1 MKKIIQELNPYVP
14 EKPLQQLQD
23 ELGLKK
29 IVRLS
34 ANENPYGTS
43 PKVKRA
49 ILDWDYD
56 LSNRYPDSS
65 AQELRD
71 LVAEKFRLDPSQI
84 VFGVGLDEVIVMLSR
99 VFLQPGDEELVS
111 VPTFS
116 EYALHAE
123 IEEAVIKEVA
133 TKKNGQIN
141 FTALLENITDK
152 TKLIWLCNPNNPTG
166 TLETVASI
174 EKFVQQV
181 PKETMVL
188 VDEAYIDFV
197 TEQEPAT
204 AMDLTKKYPNI
215 VVMRTFSKAYGLA
228 NFRVGYAV
236 FSNQIAGEVQK
247 VRLPYNVS
255 SIAQT
260 VAIAAFK
267 DQNFIDQVVAKNALE
282 RTKYEDF
289 FQKLDLKFYHSQANF
304 VFFETAAAEELAQVL
319 LENGYLIRTGLRPN
333 WLRLSIGIPEDNLK
347 IQKIMADFFGS
358 VLN

>member
-1 MKKIIQELNPYVP
+1 MKKIIQELSPYIP
-14 EKPLQQLQD
+14 EKPLQQLQE
-23 ELGLKK
+23 ELGLEK

-43 PKVKRA
+43 PKVKEA
-49 ILDWDYD
+49 VLNWNYD

-65 AQELRD
+65 AQELRN
-71 LVAEKFRLDPSQI
+71 LVAEKFSLDPSQI

-123 IEEAVIKEVA
+123 IEEAIIKKVA
-133 TKKNGQIN
+133 TKENGQID
-141 FTALLENITDK
+141 FSALLKNITAK

-166 TLETVASI
+166 TYETVSSI

-197 TEQEPAT
+197 TEKTPAT
-204 AMDLTKKYPNI
+204 TMDLTKKYPNI

-236 FSNQIAGEVQK
+236 FSNQVAGEVQK

-260 VAIAAFK
+260 AAIAAFK
-267 DQNFIDQVVAKNALE
+267 DQNFVEQVVAKNALE
-282 RTKYEDF
+282 RTKYEQF
-289 FQKLDLKFYHSQANF
+289 FQRLGLNFYHSQANF
-304 VFFETAAAEELAQVL
+304 IFFETELAQNLAQTL
-319 LENGYLIRTGLRPN
+319 LKNGYLLRTGLRPN
-333 WLRLSIGIPEDNLK
+333 WLRLSIGKPEDNIK
-347 IQKIMADFFGS
+347 IQQIIEEFFAKI
-358 VLN
+358 

>member
-1 MKKIIQELNPYVP
+1 MKKIIQELNPYIP
-14 EKPLQQLQD
+14 EKPLQQLQE
-23 ELGLKK
+23 ELGLEK

-43 PKVKRA
+43 PKVKEA
-49 ILDWDYD
+49 ILNWDYD

-65 AQELRD
+65 AQELRN
-71 LVAEKFRLDPSQI
+71 LVAEKFTLDPGQI

-133 TKKNGQIN
+133 TKENGQID
-141 FTALLENITDK
+141 FSALLKNITAK
-152 TKLIWLCNPNNPTG
+152 TKLVWLCNPNNPTG
-166 TLETVASI
+166 TYETVSSI
-174 EKFVQQV
+174 EEFVKQV

-197 TEQEPAT
+197 TEENPTT
-204 AMDLTKKYPNI
+204 AMNLTKKYPNI

-260 VAIAAFK
+260 AAIAAFK
-267 DQNFIDQVVAKNALE
+267 DQSFVDEVVAKNAIE
-282 RTKYEDF
+282 RAKYEEL
-289 FQKLDLKFYHSQANF
+289 FQKLGLKFYHSQANF
-304 VFFETAAAEELAQVL
+304 IFFKVDSAQELAQVL
-319 LENGYLIRTGLRPN
+319 LKNGYLIRTGLRPS
-333 WLRLSIGIPEDNLK
+333 WLRLSIGTPDDNLK
-347 IQKIMADFFGS
+347 IQKIITDFF
-358 VLN
+358 VLNR

>member
-1 MKKIIQELNPYVP
+1 MKKIIQELNPYIP
-14 EKPLQQLQD
+14 EKPLQQLQE
-23 ELGLKK
+23 ELGLEK

-43 PKVKRA
+43 PKVKEA
-49 ILDWDYD
+49 VLNWNYE

-71 LVAEKFRLDPSQI
+71 LIAEKFSLDPSQI

-123 IEEAVIKEVA
+123 IEEAVIKEVD
-133 TKKNGQIN
+133 TKVDGQID
-141 FTALLENITDK
+141 FDALLKNITKK

-166 TLETVASI
+166 TYETVASI
-174 EKFVQQV
+174 EKFIQQV

-197 TEQEPAT
+197 TENTPVS

-260 VAIAAFK
+260 AAIAAFK
-267 DQNFIDQVVAKNALE
+267 DQEFVNQVVAKNALE
-282 RTKYEDF
+282 RTKYEQF
-289 FQKLDLKFYHSQANF
+289 FQKLGLKFYHSQANF
-304 VFFETAAAEELAQVL
+304 IFFKTESAQKLAQNL
-319 LENGYLIRTGLRPN
+319 LENGYLLRTGLRPN
-333 WLRLSIGIPEDNLK
+333 WLRLSIGTEEDNLK
-347 IQKIMADFFGS
+347 IQKIIEKFFTKI
-358 VLN
+358 

>member
-14 EKPLQQLQD
+14 EKPLQQLQE

-43 PKVKRA
+43 PEVKQA
-49 ILDWDYD
+49 ILNWNYD

-71 LVAEKFRLDPSQI
+71 LVAEKFMLDPSQI

-111 VPTFS
+111 IPTFS

-123 IEEAVIKEVA
+123 IEEAVIKKVA
-133 TKKNGQIN
+133 TKANGQID
-141 FTALLENITDK
+141 FSALLKSITAK

-166 TLETVASI
+166 TFETVASI
-174 EKFVQQV
+174 EKFIQQV

-197 TEQEPAT
+197 TEENPT
-204 AMDLTKKYPNI
+204 TTMNLTKKYPNI

-260 VAIAAFK
+260 AAIAAFK
-267 DQNFIDQVVAKNALE
+267 DQGFVDEVVAKNAIE
-282 RTKYEDF
+282 RTKYEKL
-289 FQKLDLKFYHSQANF
+289 FQRLGLEFYHSQANF
-304 VFFETAAAEELAQVL
+304 IFFKVSSAQELAQIL
-319 LENGYLIRTGLRPN
+319 LKNGYLIRTGLRPD
-333 WLRLSIGIPEDNLK
+333 WLRLSIGTPDDNLK
-347 IQKIMADFFGS
+347 IQKIITDFVSFS
-358 VLN
+358 S

>member
-1 MKKIIQELNPYVP
+1 MKKIIQELNPYIP
-14 EKPLQQLQD
+14 EKPLQQLQE
-23 ELGLKK
+23 ELGLEK

-43 PKVKRA
+43 PKVKEA
-49 ILDWDYD
+49 ILNWNYD

-65 AQELRD
+65 AQELRN
-71 LVAEKFRLDPSQI
+71 LVAEKFSLDPSQI

-133 TKKNGQIN
+133 TKEDGQID
-141 FTALLENITDK
+141 FSALLKNITAK
-152 TKLIWLCNPNNPTG
+152 TKLVWLCNPNNPTG
-166 TLETVASI
+166 TYETVSSI
-174 EKFVQQV
+174 EGFIKRV

-197 TEQEPAT
+197 TEENPTT
-204 AMDLTKKYPNI
+204 AMNLTKKYPNI

-260 VAIAAFK
+260 AAIAAFK
-267 DQNFIDQVVAKNALE
+267 DQSFVDEVVAKNAIE
-282 RTKYEDF
+282 RAKYEEL
-289 FQKLDLKFYHSQANF
+289 FQKLGLKFYHSQANF
-304 VFFETAAAEELAQVL
+304 IFFKADSAQELAQVL
-319 LENGYLIRTGLRPN
+319 LKNGYLIRTGLRPS
-333 WLRLSIGIPEDNLK
+333 WLRLSIGTPDDNLK
-347 IQKIMADFFGS
+347 IQKIITDFFAING
-358 VLN
+358 

>member
-1 MKKIIQELNPYVP
+1 MKKIIQELNPYIP
-14 EKPLQQLQD
+14 EKPLQQLQE
-23 ELGLKK
+23 ELGLEK

-43 PKVKRA
+43 PKVKEA
-49 ILDWDYD
+49 VLNWNYE

-71 LVAEKFRLDPSQI
+71 LIAEKFSLDPSQI

-123 IEEAVIKEVA
+123 IEEAVIKEVD
-133 TKKNGQIN
+133 TKVDGQID
-141 FTALLENITDK
+141 FDALLKNITKK

-166 TLETVASI
+166 TYETVASI

-197 TEQEPAT
+197 TENTPAS

-260 VAIAAFK
+260 AAIAAFK
-267 DQNFIDQVVAKNALE
+267 DQEFVNQVVAKNALE
-282 RTKYEDF
+282 RTKYEQF
-289 FQKLDLKFYHSQANF
+289 FQKLGLKFYHSQANF
-304 VFFETAAAEELAQVL
+304 IFFETESAQKLARNL
-319 LENGYLIRTGLRPN
+319 LENGYLLRTGLRPN
-333 WLRLSIGIPEDNLK
+333 WLRLSIGTEEDNLK
-347 IQKIMADFFGS
+347 IQKIIDKFFTKI
-358 VLN
+358 